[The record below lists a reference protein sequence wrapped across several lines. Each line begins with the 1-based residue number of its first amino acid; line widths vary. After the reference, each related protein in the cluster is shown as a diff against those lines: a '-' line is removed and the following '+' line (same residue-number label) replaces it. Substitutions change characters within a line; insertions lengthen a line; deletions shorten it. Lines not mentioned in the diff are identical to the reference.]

1 MWAAYALMAAL
12 LTSFLP
18 IINKRMLV
26 RTPVA
31 IVAWVPNALSLPL
44 LLAVTIALPGWPHV
58 DWLFVVAILAS
69 GGLNLIA
76 TLASTYALKQADASI
91 AAPLLSFN
99 PAFTLLVSAFALG
112 EIPNLRGI
120 VGVLLIVMGA
130 YLFQIEHIK
139 EGFLVPLQ
147 ALARQPGI
155 LLAISASFVWGLTP
169 IFEKIAIQ
177 HSSPENPLAVAF
189 ATTLLTVMLLFPGL
203 WRNAAHLVSQVRQHQ
218 RGFVIA
224 GLISGVAPLL
234 GFTAI
239 AQGYVGYVTA
249 LFKLSAVL
257 TVLWSFFL
265 LHEQGLR
272 QRLPATIVM
281 ALGGLL
287 IAA

>member
-1 MWAAYALMAAL
+1 MWAAYALTAAL

-18 IINKRMLV
+18 IINKRMLAH
-26 RTPVA
+26 TPVA
-31 IVAWVPNALSLPL
+31 VVAWVPNALSLPL
-44 LLAVTIALPGWPHV
+44 LFAVTIALPGWPRV

-99 PAFTLLVSAFALG
+99 PACTLLVSAFALG

-120 VGVLLIVMGA
+120 VGVVLIVIGA
-130 YLFQIEHIK
+130 YLFQIERIR
-139 EGFLVPLQ
+139 EGLLIPIQ
-147 ALARQPGI
+147 ALARQPGV
-155 LLAISASFVWGLTP
+155 LLAVGASFVWGLTP

-189 ATTLLTVMLLFPGL
+189 ATTLLTVMLLFPAL

-224 GLISGVAPLL
+224 GLITGVAPLF